1 MINESED
8 DGLFADEE
16 EESLFSDD
24 EDEMD
29 FSDEEDEE
37 SAPEK
42 EGWKVLIVDD
52 EPEIHN
58 VTKMALGD
66 FSFEGREINF
76 VSAYSAAEAKTVLA
90 EHPDVAMILLD
101 VVMEE
106 QDSGLQFARHVREE
120 AKQKFARIILRTG
133 QPGNAPEER
142 VIIDYDINDYK
153 AKTELTASRLFTTV
167 ISALR
172 SFRDLRNLEDTRKQV
187 EEYAEAAGH
196 FVPHEFLKRM
206 DKKSILEVK
215 VGDCVKLDMAI
226 LFSDIRQFTTLSESM
241 EPHETFKFLN
251 SYIQKMEPSINRNG
265 GFIDKYIG
273 DAIMALFDTADHAV
287 MSSIEMLKEIYTYNE
302 GRVRAGYT
310 PIEIGIGINTGPL
323 MLGTIG
329 GSMRMQETVISDAVN
344 LASRIE
350 HLTKT
355 YSTPLL
361 ISEQTLWEIEDS
373 TKYCIRY
380 VDRVQVKGISEPAV
394 VHEVFDADPDDIKEL
409 KLATEQAF
417 SNAWVHFQNGEF
429 READMLFRECLDKN
443 PTDPVA
449 RIYVE
454 RCQKELAG

>member
-1 MINESED
+1 
-8 DGLFADEE
+8 
-16 EESLFSDD
+16 
-24 EDEMD
+24 MD
-29 FSDEEDEE
+29 FAEEGGGEA
-37 SAPEK
+37 APRL

-58 VTKMALGD
+58 VTRLALGD
-66 FSFEGREINF
+66 FSFEGRDINF
-76 VSAYSAAEAKTVLA
+76 VSAYSGAEAQTVLA

-106 QDSGLQFARHVREE
+106 NDSGLQFARHVREE
-120 AKQKFARIILRTG
+120 ADQRFARIILRTG
-133 QPGNAPEER
+133 QPGNAPEEQ
-142 VIIDYDINDYK
+142 VIIDYDINDYT
-153 AKTELTASRLFTTV
+153 AKTELTTARLFTTV

-172 SFRDLRNLEDTRKQV
+172 GFRDLRKLEDTKRQV

-206 DKKSILEVK
+206 DKKSITEVK

-226 LFSDIRQFTTLSESM
+226 MFSDIRQFTTLSETM

-251 SYIQKMEPSINRNG
+251 SYIQKMEPAINRNG
-265 GFIDKYIG
+265 GFIDSYIG
-273 DAIMALFDTADHAV
+273 DAIMALFDSADDALK
-287 MSSIEMLKEIYTYNE
+287 SSIEMLREIRSYNE
-302 GRVRAGYT
+302 GRNRAGYR

-329 GSMRMQETVISDAVN
+329 SSMRMQQTVISDAVN

-350 HLTKT
+350 QLTKT
-355 YSTPLL
+355 YNTPLL
-361 ISEQTLWEIEDS
+361 ISEQTLYEIEDS
-373 TKYCIRY
+373 SKYCIRY

-417 SNAWVHFQNGEF
+417 SNAWVLFQKGDF
-429 READMLFRECLDKN
+429 AEANLLFKECLEKY
-443 PTDPVA
+443 PADPVV
-449 RIYVE
+449 RIYVD
-454 RCQKELAG
+454 RCQKELSG